1 MQISIANA
9 IGAARVRG
17 GGTPPAP
24 VQTYTIF
31 GVDTT
36 LTDGSS
42 SNADQ
47 YQIAF
52 GVGGNINAT
61 IDWGDGT
68 SNVVTSTLDPNL
80 THTYAT
86 GGQYTITVKPV
97 SASAVENINWGRAS
111 GDGEAIKLKNITQFG
126 SGYSQGGVTDGF
138 RGCVNLTS
146 LPVSGPTI
154 TFVGDSFFANCD
166 NLTSGD
172 LTGWLAVAGG
182 MQNFANGASG
192 FNVNVNTWNVSSV
205 TSLFRAFN
213 SASSFNQPLDQWDT
227 SSVIDMN
234 SAFIGATSF
243 NQDIGGWNVSNVGNF
258 SSALRS
264 MGAFNQDLGNWD
276 TSSASNMGSL
286 FFFSTSFNNGGVGGA
301 GAGIDQWN
309 TSSVTLMNAM
319 FYNATSFNQYIGSWD
334 VSSVTTMAE
343 MFRNSARTESF
354 NNGDASGV
362 AGGGEGIGMDN
373 WDTSSVTNMSYMFSN
388 AGAFNQY
395 IGSWDVS
402 NVTTFQNMFYNTGN
416 NGFDRDISN
425 WDVSGCTNFSG
436 MFWQNSPFTNDGVN
450 GPGVGLDT
458 WTIATT
464 LGGVNMSAMLAGTSL
479 NWYLASWDTSQ
490 VTSMQQMFQFAL
502 NFNPDYLGN
511 WSIQNLTTAFGMFSN
526 SGLTT
531 PNYDAL
537 LIGWAAQAPNIQSGV
552 TLSDVPC
559 QYTLAAKDAHDTLT
573 GVYSWSISDQGLAI
587 TPTLFTVDTTQTST
601 GSSNAD
607 QYQIYFGSNGV
618 IDATVD
624 WGDGNSDVITSTTDP
639 ALLHP
644 YATGGTYQISITA
657 TDPEVSRVK
666 DLRLG
671 SGNSSTGLDCE
682 KLLSIDDWG
691 DYDATGQSGYAFSRT
706 ANLTDLPLSN
716 PVGGISLSQGIF
728 IYSNLSNV
736 DLSAYTGSMTQLAFE
751 RISSNPVSLNG
762 NFVVSDAEGALRSA
776 LSFNGDITNWDVSSS
791 SSFVATFESAFQFNG
806 DITNWDVSSGT
817 NFYQMLKR
825 TNFNRDI
832 GGWRFATTGTVRLER
847 MFESNSVFNQ
857 DIGDW
862 NTGNVNNF
870 SAMFFS
876 ATAFNNG
883 GVGGPNQGLDKWDI
897 TGAPSLFTMF
907 YQASSFNQYIG
918 SWDVS
923 SVTNMSSMFQSAS
936 AFNQDIGS
944 WDVSAVTNMQSMFRN
959 ASAFNQDISGW
970 DVSSVLTFENMFY
983 DALAFNQPI
992 GSWTINTTDPAGVN
1006 MNSMFYSRFTATS
1019 FDQDL
1024 SGWDMSNVTDMAAMF
1039 RGCQQ
1044 LSTANITALNSWN
1057 ITNKLV
1063 AMSETFAEIQTGFT
1077 GFNPVGWDVSN
1088 VTSFSKTFYDARDM
1102 NASNLASWDTSS
1114 ATYMGEMFRLCSS
1127 FNVNIGSWNT
1137 ANVTNMSFMF
1147 ANATAFDQNL
1157 GSWDIGSLTTAQDM
1171 FTASGLTTANY
1182 DALLIGWAAQEPN
1195 IQSDVTLSDVPCG
1208 YTATAAHDLLT
1219 GTYSW
1224 SISDQGPTVAQTVF
1238 TVDTKNVATGSSAAD
1253 QYAITFGTGGLI
1265 DATVYWGDG
1274 RSNNITSISDPN
1286 LTHTYDTQ
1294 GIYTISIEA
1303 TDPAVTPTTNLVF
1316 GSLNT
1321 AVQGECLKIL
1331 SIDSW
1336 GDCTYNSTVD
1346 NYWLAYTQNLTSM
1359 PTTGPVN
1366 FVLKQGTFY
1375 GSSIPNPRLTG
1386 YSSIQIVSGTWLF
1399 RNSNITD
1406 GLNATLNFPVTNLTG
1421 ILQGAS
1427 SFSGDIN
1434 NWNVSSVIGLS
1445 SAFSG
1450 ASLFNSDLSGWNTS
1464 NVSAMNS
1471 TFSSV
1476 SSFNRDLSAWDVS
1489 DVATFS
1495 QCFVN
1500 ASAFNNGGV
1509 GGIGAGIDTWSIN
1522 SNIAVNVTMLQ
1533 MFSGATSFN
1542 QYIGSWSMARVS
1554 NITSMFANAIAFNNG
1569 DAAGVPGGGSGIGMD
1584 RWDLGQVTSY
1594 ANLFDGASSF
1604 NQYIRNWNTQYV
1616 TSFVRMFRNATSF
1629 DQPLG
1634 NWDISNLLDATDM
1647 FTNSGLSRGNYDD
1660 LLIGWAANPVIK
1672 PGVTLSVIPVNFTPG
1687 GAAESAYNYLTGT
1700 GGWTIIDPN
1709 HP

>member
-1 MQISIANA
+1 MFTVN
-9 IGAARVRG
+9 
-17 GGTPPAP
+17 P
-24 VQTYTIF
+24 
-31 GVDTT
+31 
-36 LTDGSS
+36 L
-42 SNADQ
+42 
-47 YQIAF
+47 
-52 GVGGNINAT
+52 VGG
-61 IDWGDGT
+61 
-68 SNVVTSTLDPNL
+68 
-80 THTYAT
+80 
-86 GGQYTITVKPV
+86 
-97 SASAVENINWGRAS
+97 
-111 GDGEAIKLKNITQFG
+111 
-126 SGYSQGGVTDGF
+126 
-138 RGCVNLTS
+138 
-146 LPVSGPTI
+146 
-154 TFVGDSFFANCD
+154 
-166 NLTSGD
+166 
-172 LTGWLAVAGG
+172 
-182 MQNFANGASG
+182 
-192 FNVNVNTWNVSSV
+192 
-205 TSLFRAFN
+205 
-213 SASSFNQPLDQWDT
+213 
-227 SSVIDMN
+227 
-234 SAFIGATSF
+234 
-243 NQDIGGWNVSNVGNF
+243 
-258 SSALRS
+258 
-264 MGAFNQDLGNWD
+264 
-276 TSSASNMGSL
+276 
-286 FFFSTSFNNGGVGGA
+286 
-301 GAGIDQWN
+301 
-309 TSSVTLMNAM
+309 
-319 FYNATSFNQYIGSWD
+319 
-334 VSSVTTMAE
+334 
-343 MFRNSARTESF
+343 
-354 NNGDASGV
+354 
-362 AGGGEGIGMDN
+362 
-373 WDTSSVTNMSYMFSN
+373 
-388 AGAFNQY
+388 
-395 IGSWDVS
+395 
-402 NVTTFQNMFYNTGN
+402 
-416 NGFDRDISN
+416 
-425 WDVSGCTNFSG
+425 
-436 MFWQNSPFTNDGVN
+436 
-450 GPGVGLDT
+450 
-458 WTIATT
+458 
-464 LGGVNMSAMLAGTSL
+464 
-479 NWYLASWDTSQ
+479 
-490 VTSMQQMFQFAL
+490 
-502 NFNPDYLGN
+502 
-511 WSIQNLTTAFGMFSN
+511 
-526 SGLTT
+526 GLTT

-537 LIGWAAQAPNIQSGV
+537 LIGWAAQPVIQSGV
-552 TLSDVPC
+552 TLNYVPC
-559 QYTLAAKDAHDTLT
+559 QFTLAAKDARDTLT

-671 SGNSSTGLDCE
+671 SGSSSTGLDCE

-691 DYDATGQSGYAFSRT
+691 DYDATGQSAYAFSRT

-716 PVGGISLSQGIF
+716 PVGGIGLSQGIF

-751 RISSNPVSLNG
+751 RITSNPVSLNG
-762 NFVVSDAEGALRSA
+762 NFVVSSAEGALRSA

-847 MFESNSVFNQ
+847 MFEDNRVFNQ

-870 SAMFFS
+870 SAMFLL
-876 ATAFNNG
+876 ATDFNNG

-897 TGAPSLFTMF
+897 TGAPSLFSMF
-907 YQASSFNQYIG
+907 NYASSFNQYIG
-918 SWDVS
+918 SWDTS
-923 SVTNMSSMFQSAS
+923 LVTNMQGMFSVAS
-936 AFNQDIGS
+936 AFNQDIGG
-944 WDVSAVTNMQSMFRN
+944 WNVGAVTNMREMFSA

-970 DVSSVLTFENMFY
+970 DVSSVLTFQNMFY

-1006 MNSMFYSRFTATS
+1006 MNSMFYSRFTTTS

-1088 VTSFSKTFYDARDM
+1088 VTSFSKTFYHARDM
-1102 NASNLASWDTSS
+1102 NASNLASWNTSS
-1114 ATYMGEMFRLCSS
+1114 ATYMGEMFRLCQS

-1137 ANVTNMSFMF
+1137 ANVTDMSYMF

-1157 GSWDIGSLTTAQDM
+1157 GSWDIGSLTTAQGM
-1171 FTASGLTTANY
+1171 LTATGLTTANY
-1182 DALLIGWAAQEPN
+1182 DALLNGWAAQEPN
-1195 IQSDVTLSDVPCG
+1195 IRLDVTLSDVPCQ
-1208 YTATAAHDLLT
+1208 YTATAAHNLLT
-1219 GTYSW
+1219 GTYGW
-1224 SISDQGPTVAQTVF
+1224 NITDQGPTVAQTVF
-1238 TVDTKNVATGSSAAD
+1238 TVDTKNTATGSSAATD
-1253 QYAITFGTGGLI
+1253 YAVTFGTGGLI
-1265 DATVYWGDG
+1265 DATIYWGDG
-1274 RSNNITSISDPN
+1274 TNSRITSTSDPN
-1286 LTHTYDTQ
+1286 LTHSYATQ
-1294 GIYTISIEA
+1294 GVYQIAIEA

-1316 GSLNT
+1316 GSLIT

-1359 PTTGPVN
+1359 PITGPVN
-1366 FVLKQGTFY
+1366 FVFKQGTFY

-1386 YSSIQIVSGTWLF
+1386 YSSVQIVSGTWLF

-1406 GLNATLNFPVTNLTG
+1406 GLNATFNFPVTNLTG

-1427 SFSGDIN
+1427 SFAGDIN

-1489 DVATFS
+1489 GVTTFS
-1495 QCFVN
+1495 QCFIN
-1500 ASAFNNGGV
+1500 ASAFNNGGI

-1522 SNIAVNVTMLQ
+1522 SNVAVNVTMLQ

-1554 NITSMFANAIAFNNG
+1554 NITSMFTNAIAFNNG

-1616 TSFVRMFRNATSF
+1616 TSFARMFRNATSF

-1647 FTNSGLSRGNYDD
+1647 FTGSGLSRGNYDD
-1660 LLIGWAANPVIK
+1660 LLIGWAANPTIK
-1672 PGVTLSVIPVNFTPG
+1672 PSVTLSVIPVNFTPG
-1687 GAAESAYNYLTGT
+1687 GAAESAFIYLTGT
-1700 GGWTIIDPN
+1700 VGWTIIDPN